1 MTPLTPVWIWILLAL
16 FMLSSFWTLFSG
28 ELFMM
33 NQNRR
38 DDPVFYWIVAVTSIV
53 VWLVPLLIY
62 FFIRY
67 GSKMYT
73 IPNHLA
79 VVPRSS

>member
-1 MTPLTPVWIWILLAL
+1 MFKLDVTPLTPVWIWILLAL

-33 NQNRR
+33 NRNRR

-62 FFIRY
+62 FLIRY
-67 GSKMYT
+67 GS
-73 IPNHLA
+73 
-79 VVPRSS
+79 